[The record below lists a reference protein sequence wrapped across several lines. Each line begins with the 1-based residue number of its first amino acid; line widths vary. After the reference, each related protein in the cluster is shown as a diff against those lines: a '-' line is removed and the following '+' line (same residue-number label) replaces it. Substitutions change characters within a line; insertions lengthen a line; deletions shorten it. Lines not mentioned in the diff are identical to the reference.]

1 VHDILRGEA
10 RRALRELFRVGEVR
24 PNRATQFVQ
33 QRGLQSQMRKLRRSG
48 SCLGQ
53 LQCRCLQ
60 RFIEFARLAGQ

>member
-33 QRGLQSQMRKLRRSG
+33 QRGLQNQM
-48 SCLGQ
+48 
-53 LQCRCLQ
+53 
-60 RFIEFARLAGQ
+60 